1 MFYKYMY
8 NIETDII
15 IIDWMLPPRIY
26 IYIYIY
32 KAQGN
37 YIYTCIKERDIK
49 NTLSIEY
56 NLNKK
61 HNDNQKLFFTSLHT
75 IIFWQAYMLP
85 KIIKITI
92 TNKQI

>member
-1 MFYKYMY
+1 MILFW
-8 NIETDII
+8 IFII
-15 IIDWMLPPRIY
+15 FKLFKTVPIY
-26 IYIYIY
+26 FLCYYFFFLYCEIYIYIY

-75 IIFWQAYMLP
+75 IIF
-85 KIIKITI
+85 
-92 TNKQI
+92 